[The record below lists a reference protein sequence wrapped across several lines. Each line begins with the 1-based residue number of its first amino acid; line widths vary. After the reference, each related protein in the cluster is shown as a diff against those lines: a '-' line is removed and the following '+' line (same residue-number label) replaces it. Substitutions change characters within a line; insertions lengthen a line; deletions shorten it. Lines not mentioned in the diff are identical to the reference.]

1 MFLDKEGVQDGGVN
15 QRVGTGAE
23 RQLEIHST
31 SILTVTSLAASYVIT
46 STWFTLSAQR
56 MVGAT

>member
-31 SILTVTSLAASYVIT
+31 SILTVTSASYVIT
-46 STWFTLSAQR
+46 LTWFTLSAQR